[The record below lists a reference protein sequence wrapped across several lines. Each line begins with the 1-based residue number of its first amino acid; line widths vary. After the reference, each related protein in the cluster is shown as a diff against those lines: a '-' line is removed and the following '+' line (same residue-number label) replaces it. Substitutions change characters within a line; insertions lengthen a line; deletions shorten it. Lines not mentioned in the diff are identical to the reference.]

1 MARSRR
7 NGQGATSS
15 AEQHLGP
22 ALAQEVA
29 GRAGCSMSDIS
40 CSTAGPLIILD
51 VPGYPR
57 ARGTTP
63 KKVVD
68 DLRRRVDNM
77 QTASKPATG

>member
-1 MARSRR
+1 MARGRR

-40 CSTAGPLIILD
+40 CSTAGPLIILE
-51 VPGYPR
+51 VPGFPR

-68 DLRRRVDNM
+68 DLRRRANNM
-77 QTASKPATG
+77 QAASEASMG